1 MIVHT
6 TKYGQKNILW
16 GLGEKRHAFFTEPC
30 ADTSCEHPHCNLI
43 YRLRVGGIFGGIDLA
58 PGLTEDE
65 AVQRGVNIIT
75 RLERLP
81 LVSMPN
87 WIAQDRFLCV
97 VDSPH
102 KGLVSARRA
111 RDNKRGKVV
120 HLEIE
125 EVTPITEAAITALMR
140 LR

>member
-1 MIVHT
+1 MRVYT
-6 TKYGQKNILW
+6 TTYGQKQILW
-16 GLGEKRHAFFTEPC
+16 GLGEKRHTFFTEPC
-30 ADTSCEHPHCNLI
+30 TDNGCTREVCNEI
-43 YRLRVGGIFGGIDLA
+43 YRLSISGLWGGIALA

-87 WIAQDRFLCV
+87 WIAQDVLLCV

-102 KGLVSARRA
+102 KGLVSARRL
-111 RDNKRGKVV
+111 RSNKRGKVV

-125 EVTPITEAAITALMR
+125 EVTPVTEAAVAALMK